1 MEIIYGFVK
10 LTLQMYVAIDI
21 WRFRQ
26 QSHHQDSPDIVVSA
40 PSPVQTYS
48 TSPPPPYGSM
58 FTYHLTHLH
67 PPPYSVVKVWKLVCR
82 YLSWILYNVQLKP
95 IKVMMTHLVSRNKI
109 IFYWYFDCM
118 TSMIERWN
126 IHPGNCIQTNQYKLC
141 FMFLQ

>member
-1 MEIIYGFVK
+1 MIKSNDTHGCSIFRHIDFSDDFFFHYLHSNVIVEIIYGFVK

-48 TSPPPPYGSM
+48 TSPPPPYGSI

-67 PPPYSVVKVWKLVCR
+67 PPPYSVVKV
-82 YLSWILYNVQLKP
+82 
-95 IKVMMTHLVSRNKI
+95 
-109 IFYWYFDCM
+109 
-118 TSMIERWN
+118 
-126 IHPGNCIQTNQYKLC
+126 
-141 FMFLQ
+141 